1 MDQEKQPLLED
12 RLKELEAM
20 VEKLE
25 AGKTGI
31 DESVA
36 NYEAGMALAKDL
48 QKQLSA
54 LRSRISVASGEEEI
68 PFANADE

>member
-12 RLKELEAM
+12 WLKELEAM

-36 NYEAGMALAKDL
+36 IYEAGMALAKDL

-54 LRSRISVASGEEEI
+54 LSSRISVASGEEEI

>member
-25 AGKTGI
+25 AGTS
-31 DESVA
+31 D
-36 NYEAGMALAKDL
+36 
-48 QKQLSA
+48 
-54 LRSRISVASGEEEI
+54 
-68 PFANADE
+68 

>member
-1 MDQEKQPLLED
+1 
-12 RLKELEAM
+12 M

-36 NYEAGMALAKDL
+36 IYEAGMALAKDL

-54 LRSRISVASGEEEI
+54 LSSRISVASGEEEI

>member
-36 NYEAGMALAKDL
+36 IYESGKAHAKDL

-54 LRSRISVASGEEEI
+54 LSSRIAVASAEEEI
-68 PFANADE
+68 PFAIADE

>member
-36 NYEAGMALAKDL
+36 IKNSY
-48 QKQLSA
+48 
-54 LRSRISVASGEEEI
+54 
-68 PFANADE
+68 PP

>member
-36 NYEAGMALAKDL
+36 IYEAGMALAKDL

-54 LRSRISVASGEEEI
+54 LSRRISVASGEEEI
-68 PFANADE
+68 PSANADE

>member
-36 NYEAGMALAKDL
+36 IYEAGMALAKDL
-48 QKQLSA
+48 QKQLFA
-54 LRSRISVASGEEEI
+54 LSSRISVASGEEEI

>member
-36 NYEAGMALAKDL
+36 IYEAGMALAKDL
-48 QKQLSA
+48 QKQLSV
-54 LRSRISVASGEEEI
+54 LSSRISVASGEEEI